1 MENYIMLD
9 GKKFEMEDSLV
20 ELLRGVVKEEVEKE
34 KEKSPFTRVSK
45 GENFWYISIVGTPY
59 LGTDFGNKVDD
70 GCYNTANYCMDKK
83 LMEQRALHETLN
95 RLLWRFSEIHGGD
108 VQWDGNND
116 HFYIVY
122 NKINNEYLTRD
133 CACTKAQGVIYFPS
147 VKLAQEAIETIV
159 KPFVAKHPDFVW

>member
-1 MENYIMLD
+1 MENYIILD

-20 ELLRGVVKEEVEKE
+20 ELLRGVVKKEVEKE

-70 GCYNTANYCMDKK
+70 SCYNTANYCTDKE

-108 VQWDGNND
+108 VQWDGDKN
-116 HFYIVY
+116 HSCIVY
-122 NKINNEYLTRD
+122 NKINNKYSVRICNYE
-133 CACTKAQGVIYFPS
+133 KIQGAIYFPS
-147 VKLAQEAIETIV
+147 VKLAQEAIETVV
-159 KPFVAKHPDFVW
+159 KPFMAKHPNFVW

>member
-1 MENYIMLD
+1 MENYIILD

-20 ELLRGVVKEEVEKE
+20 ELLRGVVKKEVEKE

-70 GCYNTANYCMDKK
+70 SCYNTANYCTDKE

-95 RLLWRFSEIHGGD
+95 RLLWRFNEMHGGD
-108 VQWDGNND
+108 VQWDGDNQ
-116 HFYIVY
+116 HFYIFY
-122 NKINNEYLTRD
+122 NEITNNCLVSSY
-133 CACTKAQGVIYFPS
+133 AHVKAQGVIYFPS
-147 VKLAQEAIETIV
+147 EKLAQEAIETVV

>member
-1 MENYIMLD
+1 MENYILLD
-9 GKKFEMEDSLV
+9 GKKFEMNDSLI

-70 GCYNTANYCMDKK
+70 GCYNTANYCTDKK

-95 RLLWRFSEIHGGD
+95 RLLWRFNEIHGGD
-108 VQWDGNND
+108 SQWDGE
-116 HFYIVY
+116 HQHWYIMNREGEFAVDFTMTY
-122 NKINNEYLTRD
+122 HS
-133 CACTKAQGVIYFPS
+133 QGVVYFS
-147 VKLAQEAIETIV
+147 LSYNAIDAIEQVV
-159 KPFVAKHPDFVW
+159 KPFIKKHPDFVW